1 MLGRDLLQDPERQ
14 VEAALAVRTRQLT
27 LAGPF
32 QLLGGEMGVV
42 GRLPVFLPAAHG
54 EERFWGFVGAVMAVP
69 RLIAAARLDQME
81 EFGYRYVLW
90 RRDATGKRQVIA
102 GSASLPLVQS
112 RR

>member
-1 MLGRDLLQDPERQ
+1 
-14 VEAALAVRTRQLT
+14 
-27 LAGPF
+27 
-32 QLLGGEMGVV
+32 
-42 GRLPVFLPAAHG
+42 
-54 EERFWGFVGAVMAVP
+54 MAVP

-112 RR
+112 MDTEVRLPNGQWTLSVVPVGGWHSSSELAAE